1 MKYELVILLN
11 EEAELKAVK
20 ELIASLSGKVEKEE
34 KWGEKILAY
43 PIKKNHQAKFFSLY
57 LNIEAKKTAEL
68 RKKLNFNDK
77 ILRYLLLEKN

>member
-43 PIKKNHQAKFFSLY
+43 PIKKSHQAKFFSLY
-57 LNIEAKKTAEL
+57 LSIGDKETAEL